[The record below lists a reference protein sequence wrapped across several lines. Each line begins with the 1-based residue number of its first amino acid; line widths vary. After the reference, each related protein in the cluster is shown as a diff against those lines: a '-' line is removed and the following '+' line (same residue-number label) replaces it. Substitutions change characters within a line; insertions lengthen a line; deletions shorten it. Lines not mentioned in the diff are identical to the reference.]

1 MATYAV
7 LPSTV
12 MKTSDLL
19 TAAKQALL
27 EAAGDLAGAI
37 LYADAGAGELLQVPS
52 VFANQT

>member
-1 MATYAV
+1 M
-7 LPSTV
+7 

-19 TAAKQALL
+19 TATKQALL

-52 VFANQT
+52 NFANQTLTQVSC